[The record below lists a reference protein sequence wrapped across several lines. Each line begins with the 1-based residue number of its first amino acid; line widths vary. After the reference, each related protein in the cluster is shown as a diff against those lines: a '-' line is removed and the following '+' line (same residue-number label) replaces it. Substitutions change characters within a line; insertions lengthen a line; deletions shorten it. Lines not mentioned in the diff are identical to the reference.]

1 MALYIVFTARL
12 MAGSI
17 QRRLLYPVTRF
28 SCLTVDEKIRLYSA
42 VTAPECALQLSLAAA
57 ETENALYSDIGG

>member
-28 SCLTVDEKIRLYSA
+28 SRLTVDEKIRLYSA
-42 VTAPECALQLSLAAA
+42 VTAPRVCSPIVVG
-57 ETENALYSDIGG
+57 SS